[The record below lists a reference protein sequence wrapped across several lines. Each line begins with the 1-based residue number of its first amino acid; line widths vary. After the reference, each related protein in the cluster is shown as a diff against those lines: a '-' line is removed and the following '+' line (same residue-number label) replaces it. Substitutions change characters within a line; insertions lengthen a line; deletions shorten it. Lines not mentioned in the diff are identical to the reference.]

1 LITPE
6 TGRIHVV
13 SLAVKRKVLFMSANE
28 ALSKIPVVSTG
39 TTSSTPQQGLYWKN
53 RLVRYGFIALMILIP
68 VLGIFRIDV
77 SSGFVILGRQ
87 VWFADFFLVF
97 GFWLTAACMLVI
109 MYSMLGT
116 VFCGWAC
123 PQNTFSNWANSVTEK
138 HLGKRAVV
146 DWNNEMSA
154 RIASAKNKWGNWILL
169 SIKLLLVSMLLAL
182 IPMLYFNSPGAI
194 WSFVTFQQD
203 DRLAGSL
210 HWIYTVFVFIALV
223 NLAVIRHYMC
233 RYMCIYRMWQY
244 LFKTRDTLH
253 VEYDETRS
261 SECEKCNLCVTSC
274 MVSIDPRQTK
284 TFDSCTNCGECI
296 TACNKLHEKK
306 GGEGLLRLKFGKRKN
321 LTTADTA
328 KMTTGK
334 QRALL
339 ISPIFLLGLSL
350 FVWGL
355 WSYQPYQL
363 TVYRAE
369 ILHGGQ
375 VSNYRVNIANKT
387 YDEKSLTI
395 EVEGLPA
402 SMYSLEATDVTFET
416 AGRKDVNLKLNNSL
430 AKGLTTFVVRVTADD
445 GWTAHYRVQ
454 HLVDRG

>member
-1 LITPE
+1 M
-6 TGRIHVV
+6 R
-13 SLAVKRKVLFMSANE
+13 ANE

-39 TTSSTPQQGLYWKN
+39 PKSASPQQGLHWKN
-53 RLVRYGFIALMILIP
+53 RLVRFGFIAILILTP

-87 VWFADFFLVF
+87 IWFADFFLVF
-97 GFWLTAACMLVI
+97 GFWLTAACLLVI

-123 PQNTFSNWANSVTEK
+123 PQNTFSTWANSVTEK
-138 HLGKRAVV
+138 HLGKRAVI

-154 RIASAKNKWGNWILL
+154 RIANAKNRWGNWALL
-169 SIKLLLVSMLLAL
+169 SIKMLLVSMLLAL

-194 WSFVTFQQD
+194 WSFITFQED
-203 DRLAGSL
+203 ERLAGSL

-223 NLAVIRHYMC
+223 NLAVIRHFMC

-253 VEYDETRS
+253 VEYDESRS
-261 SECEKCNLCVTSC
+261 SECEKCNYCVTSC
-274 MVSIDPRQTK
+274 MVNIDPRQTR
-284 TFDSCTNCGECI
+284 TYDSCTNCGECI

-306 GGEGLLRLKFGKRKN
+306 ETEGLLSLKFGQRKN
-321 LTTADTA
+321 LTAADAA
-328 KMTTGK
+328 KLTSGK

-339 ISPIFLLGLSL
+339 ITPIFLLGLGL
-350 FVWGL
+350 FLWGL

-369 ILHGGQ
+369 IMHGQQ
-375 VSNYRVNIANKT
+375 VSDYRVNIANKR
-387 YDEKSLTI
+387 YDPASLKI
-395 EVEGLPA
+395 EVEGLDKA
-402 SMYSLEATDVTFET
+402 VYSLDTSRLLFDT
-416 AGRKDVNLKLNNSL
+416 AGRKDVNLRIKGGLPE
-430 AKGLTTFVVRVTADD
+430 GLTTFIVRVTADD
-445 GWTAHYRVQ
+445 GWTAHYRIQ